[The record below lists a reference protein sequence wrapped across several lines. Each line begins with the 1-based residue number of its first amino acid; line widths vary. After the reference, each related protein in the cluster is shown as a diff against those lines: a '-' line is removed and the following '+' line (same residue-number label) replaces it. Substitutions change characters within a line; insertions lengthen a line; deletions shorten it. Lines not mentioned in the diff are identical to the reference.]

1 MIPVVNELY
10 DARVGRALYV
20 DGTRVM
26 EDVNDKMDWVRGRL
40 QDLIGDANPI
50 SNHLQAVR
58 NMPLATAGKLIDPG
72 TNELKESKEEPDRF
86 VHEMK
91 PALVDRCE
99 QAADT
104 MGHIWYGQ
112 VLETYAQAAE
122 KSNDPGAAREALGQM
137 LKMFKARGVTETV
150 LEPLEERV
158 ARLATGAPAKK
169 TRKKTTAARA
179 KG

>member
-1 MIPVVNELY
+1 
-10 DARVGRALYV
+10 
-20 DGTRVM
+20 M
-26 EDVNDKMDWVRGRL
+26 EDVNDKMDWVCGRL
-40 QDLIGDANPI
+40 QNLIGEANPI
-50 SNHLQAVR
+50 STHLQTVR
-58 NMPLATAGKLIDPG
+58 NLPLATTGKLIDPG
-72 TNELKESKEEPDRF
+72 TNRLEERAEDPDRF

-122 KSNDPGAAREALGQM
+122 KDNDPDAAREALGQM

-150 LEPLEERV
+150 LKPLEERV
-158 ARLATGAPAKK
+158 AKLATGAPAKR
-169 TRKKTTAARA
+169 TRKKTTAARS